1 MQLIN
6 YLNRPEYIFR
16 PLQIYRRLLRS
27 RNPDNKLFK
36 DVLLP
41 WGVNLKI
48 SLAPGEVVGHSVW
61 AMGIY
66 DLIVTE
72 VLWRLIDPGE
82 TVIDVGVN
90 IGYMATIMAKRVG
103 ETGQVWCFEP
113 NPEVYEELS
122 ENLKIWQTTLGWNHI
137 YTQKLALS
145 NHSGKGILSVP
156 TRNRE
161 EASLT
166 SPKDVTPSQ
175 ANEENVKTYTVSLE
189 KLDDV
194 LKTTNPIGLIKI
206 DVEGHEL
213 EVLQGAISLITKQQI
228 RDILFE
234 DHNGYPSSV
243 SQFLEEHGYTIFRI
257 WKGFWKPLLE
267 PPNKKLVHA
276 WEPPSYLATQDP
288 SRATERLKKRSW
300 NSLRSQN

>member
-27 RNPDNKLFK
+27 RHPDNKLFK
-36 DVLLP
+36 NVLLP

-82 TVIDVGVN
+82 TAIDVGVN

-103 ETGQVWCFEP
+103 KRGQVWCFEP

-122 ENLKIWQTTLGWNHI
+122 ENIKNWQATLGWNQI
-137 YTQKLALS
+137 YAQKLALS
-145 NHSGKGILSVP
+145 NYSGKAVLSVP
-156 TRNRE
+156 KRNRE
-161 EASLT
+161 EASLI
-166 SPKDVTPSQ
+166 SPKDVMSTQ
-175 ANEENVKTYTVSLE
+175 ANDDDFKTYTVSLE
-189 KLDDV
+189 KLDNV
-194 LKTTNPIGLIKI
+194 LKTRNKIGLIKI

-213 EVLQGAISLITKQQI
+213 EVLQGAIRLISAQQI
-228 RDILFE
+228 RDIIFE

-243 SQFLEEHGYTIFRI
+243 SQFLEDNGYTIFRI

-267 PPNKKLVHA
+267 PPTKKLIHP
-276 WEPPSYLATQDP
+276 WEPPSYLATKDS
-288 SRATERLKKRSW
+288 SRARERLKKRGW
-300 NSLRSQN
+300 NSLQSQK